1 MSKQGHKAS
10 VQVSPGEGAFG
21 PIYRSFLSPEH
32 LVERPHEGI
41 HTMYEQIEE
50 ASNRMYDK
58 IKNS

>member
-21 PIYRSFLSPEH
+21 PVYRSFLSPEQ

-41 HTMYEQIEE
+41 HTMYELMEE
-50 ASNRMYDK
+50 ALSL
-58 IKNS
+58 IHI